1 VLGERF
7 SLFPPEA
14 TVQQRSV
21 DGIIPGF
28 QSLLTLDTDDLLP
41 PLPFQLSTSVWPK
54 PFHDAFTPFEPDA
67 GYHLSREDYDPVIRP
82 LLRQRLLHDFS
93 QRDIPDHPLVLS
105 VVAQLHGAAWREGP
119 DATMT
124 VGHLFDDYGHTLA
137 RLHLLVTVNGMRLA
151 AAPDPHGLQN
161 GDLAY
166 WRDFYPTDL
175 GPLPPAGGPNPDAG
189 LFIAL
194 PARWDAVSQ
203 LQGRFVLPP
212 PPGSG

>member
-21 DGIIPGF
+21 DGIMPVF
-28 QSLLTLDTDDLLP
+28 QSLLTLDTDDVLP

-82 LLRQRLLHDFS
+82 MLRHHLMHDFS
-93 QRDIPDHPLVLS
+93 QRDIPGHPLVLS
-105 VVAQLHGAAWREGP
+105 VVAQLHGATWREGP

-124 VGHLFDDYGHTLA
+124 VGHLFDDYGDTLA

-151 AAPDPHGLQN
+151 ASPDPHGLQN
-161 GDLAY
+161 GDLACL
-166 WRDFYPTDL
+166 RRL
-175 GPLPPAGGPNPDAG
+175 KLA
-189 LFIAL
+189 
-194 PARWDAVSQ
+194 PARRPNLAPAVAGDPS
-203 LQGRFVLPP
+203 
-212 PPGSG
+212 